1 MCPLWGRGKVQQGPL
16 WRLFQAKGAIC
27 LAPGLLL
34 KQDVM
39 FDFVPVSLQEE
50 PGLRRSGR
58 EPRPSALRAGEEWEV
73 REALQPFKAL
83 VLDVQLLWT
92 LNHPIARWE
101 RRGEAA

>member
-16 WRLFQAKGAIC
+16 WRLFQAQRAIC

-73 REALQPFKAL
+73 RAHPLKSIA
-83 VLDVQLLWT
+83 VLLPQIYGLIGPLKS
-92 LNHPIARWE
+92 A
-101 RRGEAA
+101 

>member
-16 WRLFQAKGAIC
+16 WRLFQAQRAIC

-73 REALQPFKAL
+73 GESLQSCKTL
-83 VLDVQLLWT
+83 VL
-92 LNHPIARWE
+92 NICCCGP
-101 RRGEAA
+101 